1 MAASVQ
7 IGQLTHGE
15 FNALIFSSVQVV
27 FIGACL
33 PHNVRSLYTV
43 CMIVVVWVVMV
54 CSFRDS
60 RFFLFSGSTCTTV
73 LSLLPIGFSVSYRLV
88 LPVLLW
94 PGGSTVRT
102 LL

>member
-15 FNALIFSSVQVV
+15 VNALIFPRVHVV
-27 FIGACL
+27 FIGARL

-43 CMIVVVWVVMV
+43 CMIVVVAVVMS

-60 RFFLFSGSTCTTV
+60 RFFLFSGSTCSTV
-73 LSLLPIGFSVSYRLV
+73 LSLLPLGVSASYRYVRPV
-88 LPVLLW
+88 LPWSGV
-94 PGGSTVRT
+94 
-102 LL
+102 